1 MSALFLGILR
11 GVLRSKQALD
21 VERLQEAVTGH
32 GYLCADRQRLSP
44 AVIQRVMG

>member
-21 VERLQEAVTGH
+21 VERLQEAGSSRSSGTA
-32 GYLCADRQRLSP
+32 L
-44 AVIQRVMG
+44 

>member
-21 VERLQEAVTGH
+21 VERLQEAG
-32 GYLCADRQRLSP
+32 LSHSR
-44 AVIQRVMG
+44 ASA